1 MSSDHFSVKDVVFC
15 LLHYMLCLQ
24 TKGSFIQSPVSLEC
38 LLSWVRYCLDTGD
51 TPVNHQTKS
60 LPSWNLH
67 LVREMLNKTISKP
80 CNMLDGVSAKE
91 KGLIGKER

>member
-1 MSSDHFSVKDVVFC
+1 
-15 LLHYMLCLQ
+15 MLCLQ
-24 TKGSFIQSPVSLEC
+24 IRGSFIQSPVSLEC
-38 LLSWVRYCLDTGD
+38 LLSWVRHYLDTGD
-51 TPVNHQTKS
+51 TSVNHQTKS

>member
-15 LLHYMLCLQ
+15 LLLYMLCLQ
-24 TKGSFIQSPVSLEC
+24 IKGSFIQSPVSLEC
-38 LLSWVRYCLDTGD
+38 LLSWVRHYLDTGD
-51 TPVNHQTKS
+51 TSVNHQTKS
-60 LPSWNLH
+60 LPLWNLH